1 MSKCVRSDE
10 PMVNQVQ
17 MKSQDQMAKL
27 IKEEI
32 SDMEPFIIHLT
43 FGPASAGLTFDL
55 SGSTFGFIRGKLG
68 R

>member
-1 MSKCVRSDE
+1 MSKCARSDE

-17 MKSQDQMAKL
+17 MKSQDQMTKL

-32 SDMEPFIIHLT
+32 SDMEPFVIHLT
-43 FGPASAGLTFDL
+43 FGPASAGLTFEL
-55 SGSTFGFIRGKLG
+55 FGSTFEYIRGKLE